1 MTQNVQRGVM
11 SAIGAAALAVMLVIC
26 GFVVCASFPQI
37 TQTLS
42 SATCNEED
50 SPFSRD
56 ELVTA
61 AVATRAYTIENNDR
75 VALLETIAAIND
87 EASTPFAGVS
97 AEELEAAPDAY
108 TLTPDALSHL
118 DDVNAVVKRVVP
130 AFIGVAALA
139 AFCLMVVMRTWGARA
154 FGRPLIWAG
163 VAVVAVFAVLGS
175 WAAIDFNGL
184 FAVFHGL
191 FFADGTWTF
200 PSDSLLICM
209 YPETFWQ
216 GMGAVWLAVT
226 LVLSAAAIIS
236 GAFLVKRGSKASAAE
251 RLAKARERL
260 IVENWLDDVE
270 EEKDNPNI
278 IENWLDDEDDEES
291 PSRALDSAA
300 DGDQDKGSAGM
311 RR

>member
-87 EASTPFAGVS
+87 EASTPYAAAS

-118 DDVNAVVKRVVP
+118 DDVNA
-130 AFIGVAALA
+130 
-139 AFCLMVVMRTWGARA
+139 VVMRTWGARA

-184 FAVFHGL
+184 FAAFHGL

-209 YPETFWQ
+209 YPEAFWQ
-216 GMGAVWLAVT
+216 GMGVVWLAVT

-260 IVENWLDDVE
+260 IVENWLDDEE

-291 PSRALDSAA
+291 PSHTLDSAA
-300 DGDQDKGSAGM
+300 DGDQDKGSAGT